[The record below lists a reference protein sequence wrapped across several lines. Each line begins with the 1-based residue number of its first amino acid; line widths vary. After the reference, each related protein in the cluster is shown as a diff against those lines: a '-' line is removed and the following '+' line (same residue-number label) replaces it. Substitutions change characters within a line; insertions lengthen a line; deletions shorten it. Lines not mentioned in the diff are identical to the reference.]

1 MMSARAPALNTRKG
15 LCLQIPRGVQQL
27 DALLARLI
35 GLLGQDG
42 LGVDGF
48 LNE

>member
-1 MMSARAPALNTRKG
+1 MPAGAPALNTHRGYVSKYPG
-15 LCLQIPRGVQQL
+15 GVQQV